1 MIRLDDVRVLYGRTL
16 ALDSV
21 DLDLRDGIVGLFGP
35 NGSGKS
41 TLLKVVA
48 GLVRP
53 ARGTAYADGVPI
65 RLADEAWR
73 KIVGYAGHEPGLYA
87 RLTVRENVELFARLY
102 DAPAARVD
110 AVLEQVGLSDRATA
124 RVDALSA
131 GLKRRVSVARA
142 LVHDPRVLLL
152 DEPYANLD
160 DDAAAMVSDALVGWR
175 RPGRIALV
183 ATHGA
188 KRLKAFA
195 DSGIVLKDARV
206 VSHRIR
212 TGPHSSHPVEEPEE
226 EVR

>member
-1 MIRLDDVRVLYGRTL
+1 VIRIEDVRVLYGRTL
-16 ALDSV
+16 ALDGV
-21 DLDLRDGIVGLFGP
+21 DLRLVDGVTGLFGP

-48 GLVRP
+48 GFLRPTRGEVR
-53 ARGTAYADGVPI
+53 AGELRVDLGN
-65 RLADEAWR
+65 EQWR
-73 KIVGYAGHEPGLYA
+73 RVVGYAGHEPGLYG
-87 RLTVRENVELFARLY
+87 RLTVGENLELFARLY
-102 DAPAARVD
+102 DVPRSSVTGLLEELGIADRASSRVD
-110 AVLEQVGLSDRATA
+110 T
-124 RVDALSA
+124 LSA

-160 DDAAAMVSDALVGWR
+160 DDAAEMVSAALRRWR
-175 RPGRIALV
+175 RPGRVALV

-195 DSGIVLKDARV
+195 DAGIVLRQARV

-212 TGPHSSHPVEEPEE
+212 TGPHSSEPIDDALEPQA
-226 EVR
+226 